1 MLADTTHSRARWSAT
16 PATLTGSCR
25 CLKAIPFVA
34 GRLAVFGLA
43 NWTYVHT
50 RREMQSKADRAQLTQ
65 EVIEL
70 FVSII
75 GFIPR
80 NNITPTTNFVR
91 DFHIIDD
98 DLTCFMMQVKWRYN
112 LKPTPEDWARIET
125 IDEVIDLILAGN

>member
-1 MLADTTHSRARWSAT
+1 
-16 PATLTGSCR
+16 
-25 CLKAIPFVA
+25 
-34 GRLAVFGLA
+34 
-43 NWTYVHT
+43 
-50 RREMQSKADRAQLTQ
+50 MQSKADRAQLTQ

-80 NNITPTTNFVR
+80 NNITPTTSFVR